1 MNLKAMLEK
10 TAAKHPGK
18 TAIVLGERRISYAEL
33 DEATNQV
40 ANTLVEMG
48 LSQGD
53 RVAIMLPNSPEFVTC
68 YFGAIKAGGIATP
81 LDIRHKI
88 AELACLFDSCQPKVL
103 VTASPVLEPIVP
115 SLSRFDYIKHVID
128 AGNSHE
134 SRFPSYRQIIAAA
147 SARRIETE
155 PAPDDIAT
163 ISYAGGPTN
172 QPQGAM
178 LSHHSLARA
187 ADIYA
192 DGFRQTVEDIA
203 MLFALPMYHMF
214 GLASLL
220 LTSINK
226 GSTIVLVPGTG
237 RSISSFLETIERE
250 KGTMFLGVPYIY
262 ALANNVAKREGVKN
276 DLSSLRLCASAAAP
290 ISPNIIREFKQY
302 YDLDIIDIWGLTEA
316 VSHVTSPNT
325 HPTAR
330 PGSCGQALPGWEIKI
345 VDDNGRQLPAHQ
357 AGEIIV
363 KGLIMDGYYN
373 NPRATAEVIE
383 NGWLHTG
390 DIGCI
395 DEDGYLFITGR
406 KKPMLIL
413 KGQNIYPSDIE
424 QVLSTHPKIAAVRIV
439 GIPDELRGE
448 IVRAVIVLK
457 PGETATEQE
466 IRQFCQERMAD
477 YKLPKQ
483 IIFSDALP

>member
-1 MNLKAMLEK
+1 M
-10 TAAKHPGK
+10 
-18 TAIVLGERRISYAEL
+18 
-33 DEATNQV
+33 
-40 ANTLVEMG
+40 
-48 LSQGD
+48 
-53 RVAIMLPNSPEFVTC
+53 
-68 YFGAIKAGGIATP
+68 
-81 LDIRHKI
+81 
-88 AELACLFDSCQPKVL
+88 
-103 VTASPVLEPIVP
+103 
-115 SLSRFDYIKHVID
+115 
-128 AGNSHE
+128 
-134 SRFPSYRQIIAAA
+134 
-147 SARRIETE
+147 
-155 PAPDDIAT
+155 
-163 ISYAGGPTN
+163 
-172 QPQGAM
+172 
-178 LSHHSLARA
+178 
-187 ADIYA
+187 
-192 DGFRQTVEDIA
+192 
-203 MLFALPMYHMF
+203 
-214 GLASLL
+214 
-220 LTSINK
+220 
-226 GSTIVLVPGTG
+226 
-237 RSISSFLETIERE
+237 
-250 KGTMFLGVPYIY
+250 PYIY
-262 ALANNVAKREGVKN
+262 ALANNVAKWEGVKN

-302 YDLDIIDIWGLTEA
+302 YGLDIIDIWGLTEA

-373 NPRATAEVIE
+373 NPQATAEVIE

-483 IIFSDALP
+483 IIFADALP